1 MDKQYRKLGTLLNA
15 SNRKPMAFG
24 TVEITLNETRE
35 KCRFFTADERN
46 STEIMEPKYLKP
58 LVKNRE
64 TTGRYSSV
72 CD

>member
-1 MDKQYRKLGTLLNA
+1 
-15 SNRKPMAFG
+15 MAFG

-58 LVKNRE
+58 FVKNRE

-72 CD
+72 CDWGSWIRSALTEMTEFDL